1 MTHQDPPAEDPA
13 QRAGTEAEGELTE
26 FAEHAEHAQFAEF
39 AEHAERAEFAE
50 HAEHVEH
57 VVRPG
62 HEADKAHEVEA
73 ELEHLHEHLHE
84 HEAASLAEA
93 AALAEAA
100 SLAQAA
106 SLAEAA
112 SLAAAEHSREPHRHL
127 PHLRRHGGEGD
138 RHEKGAITGPEQPD
152 MAWRTEML
160 HLLHAANKLQVAGM
174 SKLHRQDR
182 PEPRWPVSVAVILAI
197 VFQGLLPSSLALR
210 PIWLHYA
217 LFGLELALII
227 ILFAANPIRIERMSR
242 PIRTASIM
250 LIFLIT
256 AANAASALSLVHE
269 IVANHLPAINPQSA
283 AIDLFLS
290 GAAIWGTNVIA
301 FALWYWEFDRGG
313 PVSRLQGR
321 REFPDLLFTQMSE
334 PELTP
339 PGWGPRFVDYLY
351 FSFTNATAFSPTD
364 VLPLARWAKLTMLVQ
379 SVLSLVL
386 GVLVIARAVNILPL
400 RG

>member
-1 MTHQDPPAEDPA
+1 MTHQDPPAEDPG
-13 QRAGTEAEGELTE
+13 QRAQAEGQGEGEAQGEQLE
-26 FAEHAEHAQFAEF
+26 FAEHAEHAEFAEF
-39 AEHAERAEFAE
+39 AGHAERAEFAE
-50 HAEHVEH
+50 YAEHAEH

-62 HEADKAHEVEA
+62 HEADAEHEHIA
-73 ELEHLHEHLHE
+73 EHLIEHLAE
-84 HEAASLAEA
+84 HEAA
-93 AALAEAA
+93 ALVE
-100 SLAQAA
+100 LGP
-106 SLAEAA
+106 
-112 SLAAAEHSREPHRHL
+112 EHAHEQHRHL
-127 PHLRRHGGEGD
+127 PHLHGHHRAEGD
-138 RHEKGAITGPEQPD
+138 PSEKGVLADQPD
-152 MAWRTEML
+152 MAWRAEMM
-160 HLLHAANKLQVAGM
+160 HLLHAANRLQAAGM

-197 VFQGLLPSSLALR
+197 VFQRLLPNSLALH
-210 PIWLHYA
+210 PLWIHYSI
-217 LFGLELALII
+217 FGLELALIV
-227 ILFAANPIRIERMSR
+227 ILFAANPIRIERAST

-250 LIFLIT
+250 LILVIT
-256 AANAASALSLVHE
+256 AANAASAVFLVHE
-269 IVANHLPAINPQSA
+269 IVSNQLPANSPQNA
-283 AIDLFLS
+283 AIALFLS

-313 PVSRLQGR
+313 PVSRLQGV

-379 SVLSLVL
+379 SALSLVL

-400 RG
+400 H

>member
-1 MTHQDPPAEDPA
+1 
-13 QRAGTEAEGELTE
+13 
-26 FAEHAEHAQFAEF
+26 
-39 AEHAERAEFAE
+39 
-50 HAEHVEH
+50 
-57 VVRPG
+57 
-62 HEADKAHEVEA
+62 
-73 ELEHLHEHLHE
+73 
-84 HEAASLAEA
+84 
-93 AALAEAA
+93 
-100 SLAQAA
+100 
-106 SLAEAA
+106 
-112 SLAAAEHSREPHRHL
+112 
-127 PHLRRHGGEGD
+127 
-138 RHEKGAITGPEQPD
+138 
-152 MAWRTEML
+152 MAWRAEML
-160 HLLHAANKLQVAGM
+160 HLLHAANRLQAAGM

-197 VFQGLLPSSLALR
+197 VFQRLLPSSLALH
-210 PIWLHYA
+210 PIELHYA
-217 LFGLELALII
+217 LFGLEIALMI

-242 PIRTASIM
+242 PIRTASIT

-256 AANAASALSLVHE
+256 AANAASAVSLVHE
-269 IVANHLPAINPQSA
+269 IVSNHLPTNVTPQGA

-313 PVSRLQGR
+313 PVSRLQGL

-400 RG
+400 R

>member
-1 MTHQDPPAEDPA
+1 MTHQDPPAEDPG
-13 QRAGTEAEGELTE
+13 QRAQAAGEVHGQGEDELTE
-26 FAEHAEHAQFAEF
+26 FAEHAEHAEFAEF

-50 HAEHVEH
+50 YAEHAGHAVHPGPLDDAAGAEREHLAAHAHLVEH
-57 VVRPG
+57 
-62 HEADKAHEVEA
+62 EV
-73 ELEHLHEHLHE
+73 
-84 HEAASLAEA
+84 
-93 AALAEAA
+93 AALAE
-100 SLAQAA
+100 L
-106 SLAEAA
+106 E
-112 SLAAAEHSREPHRHL
+112 AEHKQEQHHHL
-127 PHLRRHGGEGD
+127 PHLHGHRHGTEGD
-138 RHEKGAITGPEQPD
+138 PQVKGALPDQPD
-152 MAWRTEML
+152 MAWRVEML
-160 HLLHAANKLQVAGM
+160 HLLHAANKLQAAGM

-197 VFQGLLPSSLALR
+197 VFQRLLPSSLALH
-210 PIWLHYA
+210 PIELHYA
-217 LFGLELALII
+217 LFGLEIALII
-227 ILFAANPIRIERMSR
+227 MLFAANPIRIERNSR
-242 PIRTASIM
+242 PIRTASIS

-256 AANAASALSLVHE
+256 AANAASAVSLVHE
-269 IVANHLPAINPQSA
+269 IVSNHLPTNITPQSQ

-313 PVSRLQGR
+313 PVSRLQGE

-379 SVLSLVL
+379 SALSLVL

-400 RG
+400 S

>member
-1 MTHQDPPAEDPA
+1 MIQQDPPAEGRG
-13 QRAGTEAEGELTE
+13 QRAEAEGE
-26 FAEHAEHAQFAEF
+26 AEGEQIEF
-39 AEHAERAEFAE
+39 AEHAERAERAEFAEFAERAEFAEFAE
-50 HAEHVEH
+50 HAEHVVH
-57 VVRPG
+57 PG
-62 HEADKAHEVEA
+62 HDIDP

-84 HEAASLAEA
+84 LD
-93 AALAEAA
+93 
-100 SLAQAA
+100 
-106 SLAEAA
+106 
-112 SLAAAEHSREPHRHL
+112 AAAEAEATATTEHEHGPHVHL
-127 PHLRRHGGEGD
+127 PHLLGGHRHGAGAEAGAD
-138 RHEKGAITGPEQPD
+138 HQGKGSLSDQPD
-152 MAWRTEML
+152 MIWRAEML
-160 HLLHAANKLQVAGM
+160 HLLHAANRLQAAGM

-197 VFQGLLPSSLALR
+197 VFQRLLPSSLALH
-210 PIWLHYA
+210 PVELHYA
-217 LFGLELALII
+217 LFGLEIALII
-227 ILFAANPIRIERMSR
+227 ILFAANPIRIERAST

-256 AANAASALSLVHE
+256 AANAASAVFLVHE
-269 IVANHLPAINPQSA
+269 IVSNHLPPTSPQNA

-313 PVSRLQGR
+313 PVSRLQGV

-379 SVLSLVL
+379 SALSLVL

-400 RG
+400 R